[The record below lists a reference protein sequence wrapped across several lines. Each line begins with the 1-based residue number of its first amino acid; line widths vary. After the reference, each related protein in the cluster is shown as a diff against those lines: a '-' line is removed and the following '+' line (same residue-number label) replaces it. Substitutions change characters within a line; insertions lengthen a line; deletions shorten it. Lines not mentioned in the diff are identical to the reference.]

1 MSLYEKHKNTI
12 DQAAEALQ
20 SRAFYAY
27 FPEHPKAY
35 AEEADAEGRKSYMG
49 RLGQKFDLLLQDG
62 AEGWVGDEVSPY
74 TQEALGIQY
83 PSFSVETL
91 VERAKASFP
100 AWRKASPETRAGIL
114 SEALDRFKARFFENA
129 YATMHTTGQGYMM
142 AFQASGPHAA
152 DRALEALVAGYL
164 ELKRFPDT
172 ADWVKPMGKFDISLK
187 KTWKVVPKG
196 IGLVIGCSTFPTWNS
211 LPGLFATLITGNPAL
226 VKPHPGAVLPIA
238 LVVAEIQAV
247 LKENGFDTNTC
258 QLAVDTVAATNTKAL
273 AEHPDVKII
282 DYTGNAHFGNYLE
295 GLSGKM
301 VFTEKTGVN
310 SIIIDS
316 VPNLKDMIGNISF
329 SLLLYSGQMCTAPQN
344 IYVPAQGFES
354 DEGHISVDEF
364 VAKLNEAI
372 LGLAHNPKAGPFV
385 LGAIQNPA
393 TVQRLEEAKKLGA
406 KVVLESGSIENGMF
420 KNARTATPMLMEV
433 GPEQKE
439 LYSQELF
446 GPIAFIVKVSDVD
459 EALAIATELGQKA
472 GAMSCGAYTT
482 SETVKE
488 NIMEAMALAG
498 TPVSFNLGNGI
509 YINQTAAFSDFHGTG
524 ANPAANASFTD
535 TSFVANRFNRV
546 GFREPV

>member
-1 MSLYEKHKNTI
+1 MSLYEKHKNTLN
-12 DQAAEALQ
+12 QAAEALNN
-20 SRAFYAY
+20 RTYYAC

-35 AEEADAEGRKSYMG
+35 AEEADAEGRNSYMA
-49 RLGQKFDLLLQDG
+49 RLGTHFDLLLQDDP
-62 AEGWVGDEVSPY
+62 EEWLGDEVSPY
-74 TQEALGIQY
+74 TQEPLGIKY
-83 PSFSVETL
+83 PAFSADTL
-91 VERAKASFP
+91 IGRAKAAFP

-114 SEALDRFKARFFENA
+114 MEALERFKARFFENA

-152 DRALEALVAGYL
+152 DRALEALVAGL
-164 ELKRFPDT
+164 HELKRFPDT

-187 KTWKVVPKG
+187 KTWKIVPKG

-247 LKENGFDTNTC
+247 LKESGFDPSIC
-258 QLAVDTVAATNTKAL
+258 QLAVDSFAAPNTKIL

-295 GLSGKM
+295 ALPGKT

-316 VPNLKDMIGNISF
+316 APNLKELIGNISF

-344 IYVPAQGFES
+344 IYVPAGGFES
-354 DEGHISVDEF
+354 DEGHVSVDDF
-364 VAKLNEAI
+364 IAKLNEAI

-393 TVQRLEEAKKLGA
+393 TAKRVEDAKNLGA
-406 KVVLESGSIENGMF
+406 KVVLESSTIENGMF
-420 KNARTATPMLMEV
+420 KNARTATPLLMEV
-433 GPEQKE
+433 TLEQKD

-446 GPIAFIVKVSDVD
+446 GPIAFIVKVKDID
-459 EALAIATELGQKA
+459 EALQIATELGQKA

-482 SETVKE
+482 NPEVKE
-488 NIMEAMALAG
+488 KIMDEMAMAG

-535 TSFVANRFNRV
+535 SSFVANRFNRV
-546 GFREPV
+546 GFREPA

>member
-1 MSLYEKHKNTI
+1 MTLYEKHKNTLEL
-12 DQAAEALQ
+12 AASALK
-20 SRAFYAY
+20 SRSYYAA

-35 AEEADAEGRKSYMG
+35 PEDADAMARNSYMS
-49 RLGQKFDLLLQDG
+49 RLGKKFDLLLQEG
-62 AEGWVGDEVSPY
+62 AEEWVGDEVSPY
-74 TQEALGIQY
+74 TQESLGILY
-83 PSFSVETL
+83 PAFSANTL
-91 VERAKASFP
+91 VERAKLAFST
-100 AWRKASPETRAGIL
+100 WRKTTPETRAGIL
-114 SEALDRFKARFFENA
+114 VEALDRFKARFFENA

-152 DRALEALVAGYL
+152 DRALEAIVAGL
-164 ELKRFPDT
+164 EELRRFPES
-172 ADWVKPMGKFDISLK
+172 ADWVKPMGKFDIALK

-247 LKENGFDTNTC
+247 LRENGFDPNIC
-258 QLAVDTVAATNTKAL
+258 QLAVDTYAAPNTKVL

-295 GLSGKM
+295 SLPGKT

-316 VPNLKDMIGNISF
+316 APNLKELIGNISF

-344 IYVPAQGFES
+344 IYVPENGFDS
-354 DEGHISVDEF
+354 DEGHVSVADF
-364 VAKLNEAI
+364 IAKLNEAI
-372 LGLAHNPKAGPFV
+372 LALAHNPKAGPFV
-385 LGAIQNPA
+385 LGAIQNTA
-393 TVQRLEEAKKLGA
+393 TAKRVEDAKNLGA
-406 KVVLESGSIENGMF
+406 KVVLESTGIENGMF
-420 KNARTATPMLMEV
+420 KNARTATPLLMEV
-433 GPEQKE
+433 TLEQKD

-446 GPIAFIVKVSDVD
+446 GPIAFIVKVKDVD

-482 SETVKE
+482 RAEVKE
-488 NIMEAMALAG
+488 KIMDEMAIAG

-535 TSFVANRFNRV
+535 SAFVANRFNRV
-546 GFREPV
+546 GFREPA

>member
-1 MSLYEKHKNTI
+1 MSLYEKHKNTL
-12 DQAAEALQ
+12 DQAVEALNK
-20 SRAFYAY
+20 RTYYAC

-35 AEEADAEGRKSYMG
+35 AEEADAEGRNSYMG
-49 RLGQKFDLLLQDG
+49 RLGSNFDLLLQEDP
-62 AEGWVGDEVSPY
+62 EEWVGDEVSPY
-74 TQEALGIQY
+74 TLEPLAIKY
-83 PSFSVETL
+83 PAFSADTL
-91 VERAKASFP
+91 ISRAKAAFP
-100 AWRKASPETRAGIL
+100 EWRKASPETRAGIL
-114 SEALDRFKARFFENA
+114 MEALERFKVRFFENA

-152 DRALEALVAGYL
+152 DRALEALVAGL
-164 ELKRFPDT
+164 QELKRFPES

-187 KTWKVVPKG
+187 KTWKIVPKG

-247 LKENGFDTNTC
+247 LKESGFNPHIC
-258 QLAVDTVAATNTKAL
+258 QLAADSFAAPNTKIL

-282 DYTGNAHFGNYLE
+282 DYTGNAQFGNYLE
-295 GLSGKM
+295 GLPGKT

-316 VPNLKDMIGNISF
+316 APNLKELVGNISF

-344 IYVPAQGFES
+344 IYVPADGFDS
-354 DEGHISVDEF
+354 DEGHVSVEDF
-364 VAKLNEAI
+364 IAKLNDAI

-393 TVQRLEEAKKLGA
+393 TAKRVEDAKNLGA
-406 KVVLESGSIENGMF
+406 KVVLESSSIENGMF
-420 KNARTATPMLMEV
+420 KNARTATPLLMEV
-433 GPEQKE
+433 TLEQKD

-446 GPIAFIVKVSDVD
+446 GPIAFIVKVKDVD
-459 EALAIATELGQKA
+459 EALQIATELGQKA

-482 SETVKE
+482 SPQVKE
-488 NIMEAMALAG
+488 KIMEEMAIAG

-535 TSFVANRFNRV
+535 SAFVANRFNRV
-546 GFREPV
+546 GFREPA